1 MADYEKNFDTQ
12 SNYGWGLTFNMTGK
26 VPAVNKRIFDKLE
39 NAQAFADNH
48 LDSAI
53 PGLLLSVINDEDDKK
68 NGAYFIKKIKNDES
82 DTSSVLIKVGEDTTE
97 IENKLL
103 TLIGED
109 EGKSVREITDDYLK
123 EWLIE
128 NVSGVTES
136 MDTLQE
142 IAQWIQDHP
151 EDVTQMNEQI
161 GEIET
166 TLDGYTPTNTVKN
179 AIDELDKTISDN
191 TVLQEDIVVA
201 GLSTDAGSYSN
212 GDIIPKGTSLY
223 EMFQKI
229 LCKEL
234 FPDNVSNESAT
245 AMVSMN
251 ALTLKLNYN
260 NNDVVEVGTLVKLLE
275 GKTNGTSI
283 TTAPSKI
290 EGMTWGYSS
299 ENNNVVESEDKSIL
313 KECTASE
320 SDNTYTISATINSGF
335 NADTTNKILTTP
347 EAQTGDGS
355 AILNETDLGCAV
367 EGENKITLNATGAS
381 YSYQAEAIDKV
392 YYCSNLGKTN
402 EEKFNE
408 GVNKI
413 TGVTEKPIN
422 TTSKA
427 VTGKYYYFFG
437 YSEKTNCED
446 FTSSDIRNLK
456 VLNDWM
462 TIDGDTE
469 VLGAEEKMS
478 SNGKSIVLAWPS
490 KYTLKSFDNGVG
502 ADIMPNFTSRGTVKV
517 KTGMIETDYMVYV
530 YPITN
535 GSVVEFKNIKLI
547 NT

>member
-53 PGLLLSVINDEDDKK
+53 PGLLLYVINDEDDKK

-128 NVSGVTES
+128 NVSSVTES

-191 TVLQEDIVVA
+191 TILQEDIVVA

-290 EGMTWGYSS
+290 DGMTWGYSS
-299 ENNNVVESEDKSIL
+299 ENNNAVESEDKSIL

-367 EGENKITLNATGAS
+367 EGENKITLNHR
-381 YSYQAEAIDKV
+381 
-392 YYCSNLGKTN
+392 
-402 EEKFNE
+402 
-408 GVNKI
+408 
-413 TGVTEKPIN
+413 
-422 TTSKA
+422 SK
-427 VTGKYYYFFG
+427 
-437 YSEKTNCED
+437 
-446 FTSSDIRNLK
+446 L
-456 VLNDWM
+456 
-462 TIDGDTE
+462 
-469 VLGAEEKMS
+469 
-478 SNGKSIVLAWPS
+478 
-490 KYTLKSFDNGVG
+490 
-502 ADIMPNFTSRGTVKV
+502 
-517 KTGMIETDYMVYV
+517 
-530 YPITN
+530 
-535 GSVVEFKNIKLI
+535 
-547 NT
+547 